1 MHSQLG
7 ALAPRVKNTIH
18 WLEHEPSALG
28 VVAQV
33 DKLSNGVWRLNISK
47 NHMGIKGESLRAFN
61 GGQEACLLVGG
72 DEMLDIAIGRK
83 KKRHKYLPFP
93 N

>member
-28 VVAQV
+28 VVAHV
-33 DKLSNGVWRLNISK
+33 DKLSNGVWRLNLSK
-47 NHMGIKGESLRAFN
+47 NLEGIKGESLRAFN
-61 GGQEACLLVGG
+61 GAREACMVAC
-72 DEMLDIAIGRK
+72 ESEWSR
-83 KKRHKYLPFP
+83 
-93 N
+93 

>member
-1 MHSQLG
+1 
-7 ALAPRVKNTIH
+7 
-18 WLEHEPSALG
+18 
-28 VVAQV
+28 
-33 DKLSNGVWRLNISK
+33 
-47 NHMGIKGESLRAFN
+47 MGIKGESLRAFN

-72 DEMLDIAIGRK
+72 DEMLDIAVGRK